1 MIYLL
6 KLHLLSNVFDLTDEE
21 KTNVSRLC
29 VFICLLYVRPWFES
43 PLPCLAPL
51 NDLSFAS
58 KVLQYRM
65 VEPVLAFTVLQS
77 IKNHLWYLTP
87 QLVVLSLADTR
98 LPDEEREEMA
108 RTLHSTA
115 RVSIDIGKPAF
126 PEIDFSGGAAR
137 PSLSLFISEKSWLIF
152 DFLGLTEPQDW
163 LLHSCKLWDTLPQYG
178 RFVELAKKQNLA
190 VT

>member
-1 MIYLL
+1 MLGGKDSLCSFVLKYPGPDHHARWMAKVIYLL

-87 QLVVLSLADTR
+87 QLVILSLADTR
-98 LPDEEREEMA
+98 LADEEREEIA
-108 RTLHSTA
+108 RTLHATD
-115 RVSIDIGKPAF
+115 RVPIEIGKPAF
-126 PEIDFSGGAAR
+126 PELDFFWGSH
-137 PSLSLFISEKSWLIF
+137 
-152 DFLGLTEPQDW
+152 Q
-163 LLHSCKLWDTLPQYG
+163 
-178 RFVELAKKQNLA
+178 AK
-190 VT
+190 TFCICF